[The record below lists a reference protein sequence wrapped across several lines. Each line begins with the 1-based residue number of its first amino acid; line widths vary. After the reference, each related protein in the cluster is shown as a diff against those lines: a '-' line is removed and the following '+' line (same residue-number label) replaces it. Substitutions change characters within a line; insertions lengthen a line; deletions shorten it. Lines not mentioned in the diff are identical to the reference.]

1 MPTLMWFRR
10 DLRRQDNPALAAAA
24 TSGADGGVV
33 PVFVLDPA
41 LWGPAGPARQTYLL
55 RSLRAL
61 DADLGGHLVVR
72 RGDPAEEVAGLV
84 REVGASEVHMAA
96 DHGPY
101 GRRRDEGVAGA
112 LRTAGVEVVVTG
124 SSYAVAPGRV
134 LKGDGTSYAVFTP
147 FSKAWLAHGWRPPAV
162 MPKRVSWADVDR
174 PDLDAALGVEPAGAA
189 DRLPIAGE
197 RASLRAWER
206 WRDDHLADYDDERDR
221 PDLDSSSRL
230 SVPLKYGEIHPRT
243 LLADLGGRRG
253 KGPDALRRQLCW
265 REFYADILWQHP
277 ESAREYL
284 KPQQAPT
291 QYDTGVDAD
300 RLFDAWRTGH
310 TGYPIV
316 DAGMRQLLGEAWMH
330 NRVRLIV
337 ASFLTKDLHQ
347 DWRRGARHFMDRLV
361 DGDLASN
368 NHNWQWVAGTGADA
382 APYHRVFNPVVQGKR
397 FDPDGVYVRRWVPE
411 LGGVTG
417 AAVHE
422 PWTLPG
428 GVPDGYPAR
437 VVDHKAEREEALRR
451 YGAR

>member
-33 PVFVLDPA
+33 PVFILDPA

-101 GRRRDEGVAGA
+101 GRRRDERVAGA
-112 LRTAGVEVVVTG
+112 MRTAGVEVVVTG

-134 LKGDGTSYAVFTP
+134 LKGDGTPYAVFTP

-162 MPKRVSWADVDR
+162 MPERVSWADVDR
-174 PDLDAALGVEPAGAA
+174 PDLHAALGVEPAGAA
-189 DRLPIAGE
+189 DHLPTAGE
-197 RASLRAWER
+197 RASLRAWAR
-206 WRDDHLADYDDERDR
+206 WRDDHLADYDDERNR

-243 LLADLGGRRG
+243 LLADLGVRRG

-300 RLFDAWRTGH
+300 QLFDAWRTGH

-347 DWRRGARHFMDRLV
+347 DWRRGARHFMERLV

-382 APYHRVFNPVVQGKR
+382 APYHRVFNPIVQGKR

-411 LGGVTG
+411 LRGVTG

-428 GVPDGYPAR
+428 GLPGGYPER

-451 YGAR
+451 YGER

>member
-1 MPTLMWFRR
+1 M
-10 DLRRQDNPALAAAA
+10 
-24 TSGADGGVV
+24 
-33 PVFVLDPA
+33 
-41 LWGPAGPARQTYLL
+41 
-55 RSLRAL
+55 
-61 DADLGGHLVVR
+61 
-72 RGDPAEEVAGLV
+72 
-84 REVGASEVHMAA
+84 
-96 DHGPY
+96 
-101 GRRRDEGVAGA
+101 
-112 LRTAGVEVVVTG
+112 
-124 SSYAVAPGRV
+124 
-134 LKGDGTSYAVFTP
+134 
-147 FSKAWLAHGWRPPAV
+147 
-162 MPKRVSWADVDR
+162 
-174 PDLDAALGVEPAGAA
+174 
-189 DRLPIAGE
+189 
-197 RASLRAWER
+197 
-206 WRDDHLADYDDERDR
+206 
-221 PDLDSSSRL
+221 
-230 SVPLKYGEIHPRT
+230 PLKYGEIHPRT

-347 DWRRGARHFMDRLV
+347 DWRRGARHFMERLV

-382 APYHRVFNPVVQGKR
+382 APYHRVFNPTVQGKR

-411 LGGVTG
+411 LRGVTG
-417 AAVHE
+417 PAVHE

-428 GVPDGYPAR
+428 GLPGGYPER

-451 YGAR
+451 YGER